1 MLGPI
6 QPSSPTTKELHDI
19 GIVLNLINHF
29 RLAKRAKENEVKDLK
44 LKYDVLKRKYE
55 SEAYGKKSPKK
66 ARDENETLKQENEN
80 LVVKIASLEQV
91 KASLDDQLKLMSTRE
106 SDLKIT
112 LEKVQKR
119 SKARFVRIR
128 RQIKANGEIKTKFEE
143 TKRQFS
149 ALEKAKSELD
159 SVNSAIELEL
169 KSEQDFNRSI
179 VEKFTA
185 EKDDMIA
192 R

>member
-1 MLGPI
+1 M
-6 QPSSPTTKELHDI
+6 Q
-19 GIVLNLINHF
+19 
-29 RLAKRAKENEVKDLK
+29 
-44 LKYDVLKRKYE
+44 
-55 SEAYGKKSPKK
+55 
-66 ARDENETLKQENEN
+66 
-80 LVVKIASLEQV
+80 IA
-91 KASLDDQLKLMSTRE
+91 TRH
-106 SDLKIT
+106 
-112 LEKVQKR
+112 
-119 SKARFVRIR
+119 
-128 RQIKANGEIKTKFEE
+128 IKANGEIKTKFEE